1 MFPVLLFFVGSGALS
16 NEEADAL
23 SSELLAPYYICMIG
37 DFIKYFRCVPENAV
51 VKKTSSY

>member
-16 NEEADAL
+16 NEEAEAL
-23 SSELLAPYYICMIG
+23 SPELLAPYYICMIG